1 MGDAPPTTE
10 YWVPNN
16 NWTKELLG
24 QSSMDPE
31 VKIPTIDYLINVD
44 ATRNPALGCNK
55 GFEASYQ
62 CGKHT
67 NPSKILSIDPEALGK
82 TARFNCTAEAAVC
95 TPLKLTL
102 DDTGKLTLTN
112 TTSGAKLWSSDEI
125 SGGKVTP
132 PTATALEKYQAP
144 KGKYPRN
151 YLLPGEFLDMSGNE
165 WIGSPS
171 GKYRL
176 MMSSNG
182 LQVVY
187 NNYGCGTLM
196 NMGGTESTFKSDSGD
211 AATLFYQLPPNFTQN
226 IGQMGYIN
234 NGGQLQIFTDQ
245 NPLFDS
251 SYETIGKYNI
261 LGSSLGTEIYGK
273 TASDCQTKCNADNT
287 CAGFVFDTERTMCQL
302 KNKNVYQSARIINN
316 DYEYQLRNRKVNN
329 DVSCPQEVTNEDS
342 SFWQNAT
349 KANEPML
356 STTKC
361 GLAAYT
367 EAERKAVAAEETKL
381 TTAVDTDYKSMV
393 NTLRD
398 KYKLLKNHL
407 LSTDTDTETAGTN
420 LKNKREELGLAMGDK
435 KTNEYKQLQA
445 MNEDTDLN
453 MMSQN
458 YRHIMWSILAIVII
472 IATMKI
478 AK

>member
-1 MGDAPPTTE
+1 
-10 YWVPNN
+10 
-16 NWTKELLG
+16 
-24 QSSMDPE
+24 
-31 VKIPTIDYLINVD
+31 
-44 ATRNPALGCNK
+44 
-55 GFEASYQ
+55 
-62 CGKHT
+62 
-67 NPSKILSIDPEALGK
+67 
-82 TARFNCTAEAAVC
+82 
-95 TPLKLTL
+95 
-102 DDTGKLTLTN
+102 
-112 TTSGAKLWSSDEI
+112 
-125 SGGKVTP
+125 
-132 PTATALEKYQAP
+132 
-144 KGKYPRN
+144 
-151 YLLPGEFLDMSGNE
+151 
-165 WIGSPS
+165 
-171 GKYRL
+171 
-176 MMSSNG
+176 
-182 LQVVY
+182 
-187 NNYGCGTLM
+187 
-196 NMGGTESTFKSDSGD
+196 
-211 AATLFYQLPPNFTQN
+211 
-226 IGQMGYIN
+226 
-234 NGGQLQIFTDQ
+234 
-245 NPLFDS
+245 
-251 SYETIGKYNI
+251 
-261 LGSSLGTEIYGK
+261 
-273 TASDCQTKCNADNT
+273 
-287 CAGFVFDTERTMCQL
+287 MCQL

-349 KANEPML
+349 KSSDPMS

-367 EAERKAVAAEETKL
+367 DAERKAVAAEETKL

-407 LSTDTDTETAGTN
+407 LSTDTDTETAGEN

-435 KTNEYKQLQA
+435 KTNEYNQLQA